1 MPSPRTPS
9 RPSSARGV
17 FDLIEPIGRYSQLRS
32 ASLHRPA
39 AIIAG
44 SAASKA
50 ADRTA
55 AYEPPIAASTI
66 H

>member
-1 MPSPRTPS
+1 MPSPLTPS

-17 FDLIEPIGRYSQLRS
+17 FGLIEPTGQYSQSRS

-39 AIIAG
+39 AISAG

-55 AYEPPIAASTI
+55 AYEPPIAA
-66 H
+66 